1 VLSSRSSKFHSYS
14 LTSTVQRGGEV
25 KQSVPQMY
33 KGEWKESPLC
43 YRVVILSCV
52 QERVKESLR
61 V

>member
-25 KQSVPQMY
+25 KQFVPQMY

-43 YRVVILSCV
+43 HRVVILSCV
-52 QERVKESLR
+52 QERVKESLG